1 MNYEKVEVYVR
12 NAVINYRVP
21 GSIIVLKRSIAE
33 LLEGAGY
40 VEILTEDDIMYGMR
54 LPSQES
60 GSLHYF
66 EALN

>member
-21 GSIIVLKRSIAE
+21 GSIVVLKRSIAE
-33 LLEGAGY
+33 LLERAGY
-40 VEILTEDDIMYGMR
+40 AEILTEDYVMYGMH
-54 LPSQES
+54 LPSEES